1 MLQLEVLVSKLLA
14 VDRLAARAVA
24 ARKVTL
30 LFDEREKKE
39 RKNEIWD
46 GGSKGVM
53 RETEFTYTLE
63 HELGN
68 DAVENKD
75 G

>member
-39 RKNEIWD
+39 RKNEI
-46 GGSKGVM
+46 
-53 RETEFTYTLE
+53 
-63 HELGN
+63 
-68 DAVENKD
+68 
-75 G
+75 